1 MNETTKSLFNG
12 NAAIYMR
19 IASLAIQGLI
29 LAGVFWAGMTF
40 VHKTDFD
47 DYKIGQ
53 ETKRAEEFKAMAQIS
68 ETMARIDERLK
79 NAERERK

>member
-1 MNETTKSLFNG
+1 MNEATKALFNG
-12 NAAIYMR
+12 STAIYMR

-40 VHKTDFD
+40 VHKSDFD
-47 DYKIGQ
+47 AYKLG
-53 ETKRAEEFKAMAQIS
+53 EEGKRAEEFKAMAQIS

-79 NAERERK
+79 NEERLRK